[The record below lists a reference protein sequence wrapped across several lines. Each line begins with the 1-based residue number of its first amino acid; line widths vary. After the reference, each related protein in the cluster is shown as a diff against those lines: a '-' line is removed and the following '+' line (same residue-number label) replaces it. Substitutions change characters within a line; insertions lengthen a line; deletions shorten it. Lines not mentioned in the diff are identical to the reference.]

1 MTQMTGKERI
11 DLALA
16 HREGD
21 RVPIDDSPWQTTI
34 ERWRQEGLPENVSP
48 AEYFG
53 YEMSG
58 AGADLS
64 LGLPVEVVEETEEY
78 TIAWNS
84 SGALRKN
91 FKHSTSTPECI
102 DFKVKTADDWFA
114 WKRGLRMGH
123 DRIPWESGLAAQRVA
138 RERGLWFSYRAATGY
153 DKTQGVVGSENLLMA
168 MATDPEWVAD
178 IMMTWTEMIIDS
190 ATLMMEGGFSFD
202 GAFLYDDMGYRN
214 GPLFS
219 PQMYRDLCKPAHARV
234 CDFFHR
240 HGLKVILHSCGGVAP
255 LIPDLIEAG
264 FDCLQ
269 PLEVKAGMD
278 LVTLKEQYGDSLA
291 FMGGIDVRKM
301 ADPEPRLIEEE
312 IATKIG
318 IGKRGGGYIYH
329 SDHSVPDNI
338 SFERYKYVMELVR
351 KHGQY

>member
-1 MTQMTGKERI
+1 MTGKERF

-21 RVPIDDSPWQTTI
+21 RVPIDDSPWRTTI
-34 ERWRQEGLPENVSP
+34 ARWHREGLPEGTSP

-58 AGADLS
+58 AGADLT
-64 LGLPVEVVEETEEY
+64 LGMEPEVVEETDEY

-84 SGALRKN
+84 NGALRKN

-102 DFKVKTADDWFA
+102 DFKIKTPDDWFA
-114 WKRGLRMGH
+114 WKENLEVGRDRINWEGGLRN
-123 DRIPWESGLAAQRVA
+123 QRAA
-138 RERGLWFSYRAATGY
+138 REKGLWFPYRAATGY
-153 DKTQGVVGSENLLMA
+153 DKSQGVVGSERLLMA
-168 MATDPEWVAD
+168 MATEPDWCAD
-178 IMMTWTEMIIDS
+178 IFMTWTDMIIQS
-190 ATLMMEGGFSFD
+190 AELMMEGGFEFD

-219 PQMYRDLCKPAHARV
+219 PEMYRQICKPAHAKA

-240 HGLKVILHSCGGVAP
+240 YGLKVILHSCGNVTD
-255 LIPDLIEAG
+255 LVPDLIDAG

-278 LVTLKEQYGDSLA
+278 LVGLKEQYGDRLA
-291 FMGGIDVRKM
+291 FMGGIDVRNM
-301 ADPEPRLIEEE
+301 ADPDPSLIEEE

-318 IGKRGGGYIYH
+318 FARRDGGYIYH
-329 SDHSVPDNI
+329 SDHSVPDNV
-338 SFERYKYVMELVR
+338 SFERYRYVMELVR
-351 KHGQY
+351 KHGQYET